1 VADEQRERVLEA
13 VIAVAAD
20 VGLARISMADVARR
34 AGLSRATLYRHFPGG
49 KDEVLLAAVEWESLK
64 FLRRLRAAVE
74 GSPDLETI
82 LTRGLRFARHAI
94 DDHELLQRFLATEPE
109 RFLPLFAGVDDAI
122 HAAITGFFLPE
133 VLALE
138 PTLDPSWAADHLARL
153 LVSYI
158 GTAGLWNVDDDA
170 ELRQLVRAQFLA
182 GLGPRLAPRP

>member
-13 VIAVAAD
+13 AVSVAAE
-20 VGLARISMADVARR
+20 VGLAHITMADVAQR

-49 KDEVLLAAVEWESLK
+49 KDEVLLAAIEWESLK

-94 DDHELLQRFLATEPE
+94 DEHELLQRFLATEPE
-109 RFLPLFAGVDDAI
+109 RFLPLFAGVDDQI
-122 HAAITGFFLPE
+122 HRAITGFFLPE

-138 PTLDPSWAADHLARL
+138 PTLDPGWAADHLARL

-158 GTAGLWNVDDDA
+158 GAAGQWDVDDDA
-170 ELRQLVRAQFLA
+170 ELRHLVRTQFLA
-182 GLGPRLAPRP
+182 GLRPRLAARP